1 MQFFV
6 FMICLLCGI
15 LSGVIYDTLY
25 IARCILCGIDKKSYT
40 VKDKIFIISA
50 DIIYCLAF
58 SAGFVFVSVMFDF
71 EALRLYML
79 LGCVLGA
86 LIYIKSFHLI
96 VAFSV
101 KKVYNVI
108 TKDKEKHGG
117 RTKENAPRGRGN
129 RKRNTSDSRFD
140 RRHHLSAGNDSVGKQ
155 QARRDKKR
163 NRNLQSNA

>member
-6 FMICLLCGI
+6 FMACMFCGI
-15 LSGVIYDTLY
+15 LSGLVYDTLY
-25 IARCILCGIDKKSYT
+25 IARCVLCGIDKQNYT

-96 VAFSV
+96 VAFFV
-101 KKVYNVI
+101 KKVYNII

-117 RTKENAPRGRGN
+117 RTKEISPRGRNN
-129 RKRNTSDSRFD
+129 RKRNTTDGHFSR
-140 RRHHLSAGNDSVGKQ
+140 RTYL
-155 QARRDKKR
+155 
-163 NRNLQSNA
+163 